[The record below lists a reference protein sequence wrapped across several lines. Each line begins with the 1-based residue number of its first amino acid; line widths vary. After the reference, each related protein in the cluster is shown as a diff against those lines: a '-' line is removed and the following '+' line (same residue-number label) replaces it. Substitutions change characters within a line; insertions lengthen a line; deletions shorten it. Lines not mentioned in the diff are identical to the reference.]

1 MNKKFYAAPEVEELM
16 LETQGFLAASEGSII
31 EDGEPVP
38 VNPGTAGED
47 DLM

>member
-1 MNKKFYAAPEVEELM
+1 MNKKMYFAPEMEEQL
-16 LETQGFLAASEGSII
+16 LEMEGFLCASGDI
-31 EDGEPVP
+31 EDGDPVP